1 MSLHP
6 SFLLV
11 WVLQEVKKDRSLM
24 QCHQLGGWHYLQII
38 HTWEYQ
44 VDTDSLGSFLGKIT
58 GKTTQN
64 KLLPAIFFCV

>member
-24 QCHQLGGWHYLQII
+24 QCHQLGGWHYLKNI

-44 VDTDSLGSFLGKIT
+44 VDTASLGR
-58 GKTTQN
+58 
-64 KLLPAIFFCV
+64 